1 MFLLPL
7 SLKPFSPQSPI
18 SRMREIRSFV
28 ADEPDG
34 KVLVNANQLSRL
46 SAMSRHC
53 TKSGSSVGDIA
64 NFLSFVFL
72 CIFIL
77 SFHSSRNHC
86 TVFATKH
93 WSNTFPLFFFN
104 LYLFF
109 FFLLISKINGIN
121 RTLVIRPSLKLLTRP
136 RWKRLSTRRGVGR
149 RNARA

>member
-7 SLKPFSPQSPI
+7 SLKPFSLQSPI

-53 TKSGSSVGDIA
+53 TKSGFSVGDIA
-64 NFLSFVFL
+64 NFLSFVFF

-77 SFHSSRNHC
+77 SFHSCFSRNHRAI
-86 TVFATKH
+86 FATDQIL
-93 WSNTFPLFFFN
+93 PLPFRFVILPPPLSFFFIYL
-104 LYLFF
+104 LYLRSMAKSNARHSS
-109 FFLLISKINGIN
+109 L
-121 RTLVIRPSLKLLTRP
+121 LKLLTRP
-136 RWKRLSTRRGVGR
+136 R
-149 RNARA
+149 